1 MGVVERKAREKQEVK
16 DQILDAA
23 RKLFVREGYESVSM
37 RKIADQIEYSPATI
51 YTYFKDK
58 DEILDSLCE
67 ETFLKLHR
75 ERLAAIHLAK
85 GDPLEDLRL
94 GMETYVRFGIEHPD
108 HYIVTFVLKAAP
120 YEQPGHGESRKAK
133 AGSQCFGDMRNLVR
147 RCMEEGK
154 LKQADP
160 EETTQAMWAGI
171 HGLTTLLIAMTG
183 FPFVERERLIK
194 RTLEILIRGVSVER
208 E

>member
-1 MGVVERKAREKQEVK
+1 MGVIERKAREKQEVK
-16 DQILDAA
+16 DLILGAA
-23 RKLFVREGYESVSM
+23 RKLFVRDGYESVSM

-58 DEILDSLCE
+58 DEILDCLCE
-67 ETFLKLHR
+67 ETFLKLHTGK
-75 ERLAAIHLAK
+75 LATIHQLK
-85 GDPLEDLRL
+85 GDPLEALKL
-94 GMETYVRFGIEHPD
+94 GLEAYIRFGIEHPD

-120 YEQPGHGESRKAK
+120 YERPEQHESRKAK
-133 AGSQCFGDMRNLVR
+133 AGQQCFGDMRNLVR

-160 EETTQAMWAGI
+160 EETSQALWAGI
-171 HGLTTLLIAMTG
+171 HGLTTLLITMSG

-194 RTLEILIRGVSVER
+194 RTLEILIRGVSAEHG
-208 E
+208 